1 MLIATIHILVD
12 RSERDAIL
20 FLLAAVS
27 IFQLPPALPAIH
39 LGEASHWWSLLQ
51 QQLHCF
57 VAVEVEVYFY
67 SSAASRFNILVLERA
82 ETSGLNKASL
92 GLGRD
97 GSSQVFAN
105 KFRSIS
111 QGI

>member
-12 RSERDAIL
+12 RSERDAVL

-39 LGEASHWWSLLQ
+39 LGEASHWWGLLQ

-67 SSAASRFNILVLERA
+67 SSAASRFNISFWKERKRPVLTKHLEA
-82 ETSGLNKASL
+82 WEEM
-92 GLGRD
+92 
-97 GSSQVFAN
+97 
-105 KFRSIS
+105 
-111 QGI
+111 